1 MSARELFSHQ
11 GKCLIFSFVF
21 GNGQGEQ
28 ERKPCEQ
35 QGLLSCVATRG
46 PPQPRESGGGGHVSK
61 VSPPEASQLTHRN
74 TLSGS
79 SRSKLIYQP

>member
-35 QGLLSCVATRG
+35 QGLLSYVATRG
-46 PPQPRESGGGGHVSK
+46 PGSLVSQVAVAMFPRSALQRLPS
-61 VSPPEASQLTHRN
+61 
-74 TLSGS
+74 
-79 SRSKLIYQP
+79 